1 MLEFL
6 RGPDY
11 IPAMSIRRWIHRLSG
26 GRLLPPRPVVAVLR
40 LEGIIA
46 ARGGAGQRSL
56 SLPGL
61 AEQIE
66 RAFGLDGLVGVAL
79 AINSPGGSPAQSAL
93 IQGRI
98 RQFAVEKNIPV
109 LAFAED
115 VAASGGYWLALAGDE
130 IFATEGSIVGSIG
143 VISAGFGFTD
153 VLKRLGIQR
162 RVYKAGDNKAMLDPF
177 SPEDPD
183 DIARLKVLQIDIHD
197 GFKAIVRLRRGA
209 RLKETPELFSGAI
222 FTGRQALTHGLIDG
236 IGEMRAVLRER
247 FGDKI
252 RLTPVVARGG
262 SFWLRRRLPGI
273 AGRSLPVDIAL
284 DLLDAVEERAVWAR
298 FGL

>member
-1 MLEFL
+1 
-6 RGPDY
+6 
-11 IPAMSIRRWIHRLSG
+11 MSLRRWIHRLSG
-26 GRLLPPRPVVAVLR
+26 GRLLPPRSIVAVLR
-40 LEGIIA
+40 LEGVLA
-46 ARGGAGQRSL
+46 ARAGIGQRSL
-56 SLPGL
+56 SLPAL

-66 RAFGLDGLVGVAL
+66 RAFSLDGLVAVAL

-98 RQFAVEKNIPV
+98 RQFAVEKNVPV

-115 VAASGGYWLALAGDE
+115 VAASGGYWLALAGDD
-130 IFATEGSIVGSIG
+130 IFATEGSILGSIG

-153 VLKRLGIQR
+153 VLKRLGIER
-162 RVYKAGDNKAMLDPF
+162 RIYKVGDNKAMLDPF

-183 DIARLKVLQIDIHD
+183 DIARLHTLQIDIHD
-197 GFKAIVRLRRGA
+197 GFKSIVRLRRGA

-222 FTGRQALTHGLIDG
+222 FTGRQALAHGLIDG

-247 FGDKI
+247 FGEKV
-252 RLTPVVARGG
+252 RLTLVSPRGSG
-262 SFWLRRRLPGI
+262 GWLRRRVPSIG
-273 AGRSLPVDIAL
+273 GRSLPIDLAIDFIDAL
-284 DLLDAVEERAVWAR
+284 EERAVWAR